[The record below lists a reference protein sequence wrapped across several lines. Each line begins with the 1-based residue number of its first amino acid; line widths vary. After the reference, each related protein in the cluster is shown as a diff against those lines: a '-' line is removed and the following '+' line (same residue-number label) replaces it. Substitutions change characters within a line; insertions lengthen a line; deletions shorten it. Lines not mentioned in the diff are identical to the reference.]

1 MVLVLGSGFMFQI
14 MGIIDIRQDVFM
26 LLDNLPLLFLAAL
39 SIGKT
44 ISMVYMLPKI
54 KLLLIKIQEYYLS
67 SKANEESKLYNSHVL
82 YGRNLSSAYT
92 YIILSHSILWN
103 VTMLLTK
110 LKRTETTKND
120 TFSNEIASDQVGVPY
135 RVNYMIDVDTYYAP
149 IFIHT
154 AACCVCY
161 VFQEI
166 AIDVLYITLIEHCRG
181 LLATVRY
188 CLENALSKNNGDV
201 SIKMSTRD
209 QSYLNV
215 IYIVRR
221 HAETIQ
227 YNTEWY
233 NMPISTRKLLL
244 MIMMRSIK
252 PMVVTASKFMI
263 LSYITF
269 NTMMRTS
276 MSYFMLLRSVT

>member
-1 MVLVLGSGFMFQI
+1 MVLVLGSGFM
-14 MGIIDIRQDVFM
+14 
-26 LLDNLPLLFLAAL
+26 
-39 SIGKT
+39 
-44 ISMVYMLPKI
+44 
-54 KLLLIKIQEYYLS
+54 
-67 SKANEESKLYNSHVL
+67 
-82 YGRNLSSAYT
+82 
-92 YIILSHSILWN
+92 
-103 VTMLLTK
+103 
-110 LKRTETTKND
+110 
-120 TFSNEIASDQVGVPY
+120 
-135 RVNYMIDVDTYYAP
+135 
-149 IFIHT
+149 
-154 AACCVCY
+154 
-161 VFQEI
+161 FQEI

-227 YNTEWY
+227 FINLINTVFSPSVFLHIGYVTLCLSILGYQLLINVDNSNDLVKYICFINAIIINIFFENWQGQKIIDSSEKVFESVYNTEWY